1 MPNVTPEQMM
11 ASGTDW
17 HIFPNMV
24 FLHYPTT
31 LLGYRAR
38 PDGDD
43 PDRCIFEAYTLER
56 YPDRAPIPH
65 VEVEYADDWRDV
77 DWGLILTQDFQNME
91 EVQRGMKVRSVKAAR
106 TNPVKERAISNFHEM
121 LDRYV
126 HGKN

>member
-1 MPNVTPEQMM
+1 
-11 ASGTDW
+11 
-17 HIFPNMV
+17 
-24 FLHYPTT
+24 
-31 LLGYRAR
+31 
-38 PDGDD
+38 
-43 PDRCIFEAYTLER
+43 
-56 YPDRAPIPH
+56 
-65 VEVEYADDWRDV
+65 VEYADDWRDV